1 MQFSVK
7 TSNVLMTDF
16 FVYSTGDTNEVHG
29 WTSQAHEWDS
39 QWYQDFEVLCLGKGF
54 SRAGPGIQREG
65 A

>member
-29 WTSQAHEWDS
+29 WTSQAHE
-39 QWYQDFEVLCLGKGF
+39 
-54 SRAGPGIQREG
+54 
-65 A
+65 